1 MVKVLFVSVWRLQ
14 FIWGSWHFAYHM
26 IKCQYQNS
34 CLVNHV
40 QRILDTETLMTL
52 FTALCLCF
60 SYISYNCHQSTW
72 NLQSWE
78 FKWFFRCNCFPQAL
92 AFIPPVRDFFLREEN
107 YQNIKRPPGD
117 IMFPLGT
124 GIACLSTFWF
134 LEVVHRCLLVFGQR
148 LTFCTS
154 GIFWHLW
161 RCDGGGLG
169 GCSCLIEMSTLI
181 LIFDLFQSHLSVALK
196 NYIQ

>member
-14 FIWGSWHFAYHM
+14 FMSGSWHFAYCM

-72 NLQSWE
+72 HLQSWE

-124 GIACLSTFWF
+124 GIAFLSLFWF
-134 LEVVHRCLLVFGQR
+134 LEVVHGCLLVFGQQV
-148 LTFCTS
+148 TFCTNR
-154 GIFWHLW
+154 IFWQFVTLW
-161 RCDGGGLG
+161 WGGLR
-169 GCSCLIEMSTLI
+169 GCR
-181 LIFDLFQSHLSVALK
+181 
-196 NYIQ
+196 

>member
-14 FIWGSWHFAYHM
+14 FISGSWDFAYRM

-40 QRILDTETLMTL
+40 QRILDTQTLITL
-52 FTALCLCF
+52 FTGLICVFHTFLTTVTKVHEIYRVEN
-60 SYISYNCHQSTW
+60 SND
-72 NLQSWE
+72 
-78 FKWFFRCNCFPQAL
+78 FFCCNCFPQAL

-134 LEVVHRCLLVFGQR
+134 LEVVHRCLLVFGQQ
-148 LTFCTS
+148 LPFCTS

-161 RCDGGGLG
+161 RCDWGGLG

-181 LIFDLFQSHLSVALK
+181 LIFYLFQSHLSVALK
-196 NYIQ
+196 NYIP